1 MATYAVLATLTERG
15 AQDLKG
21 IAERRAKNMGELAQR
36 GIRVIAD
43 FALMGEYDFLYI
55 VEAPDNVTIMRETI
69 KDVSS
74 GTLRFQTLPA
84 IPMDQF
90 VELTKGL

>member
-21 IAERRAKNMGELAQR
+21 IVERRAKNMEELAQR
-36 GIRVIAD
+36 DIRVIAD

-55 VEAPDNVTIMRETI
+55 VEAPDNVTIMQETI
-69 KDVSS
+69 KDLSA

-84 IPMDQF
+84 IPMEQF
-90 VELTKGL
+90 VELTKGM

>member
-21 IAERRAKNMGELAQR
+21 IAERRAKNMEELTQR
-36 GIRVIAD
+36 DIRVIAD

-55 VEAPDNVTIMRETI
+55 VEAPDNVTIMQETI
-69 KDVSS
+69 KDLSA

-84 IPMDQF
+84 IPMEQF
-90 VELTKGL
+90 VELTKGM

>member
-21 IAERRAKNMGELAQR
+21 IAERRSKNMEELAQR

>member
-21 IAERRAKNMGELAQR
+21 IAERRAKNMDELAQR
-36 GIRVIAD
+36 NIRVIAD

-55 VEAPDNVTIMRETI
+55 VEAPDNVTIMQETI
-69 KDVSS
+69 KDLSA

-84 IPMDQF
+84 IPMEQF
-90 VELTKGL
+90 VELVKGV

>member
-21 IAERRAKNMGELAQR
+21 IAERRTKNMEELAQR
-36 GIRVIAD
+36 NIRVIAD

-55 VEAPDNVTIMRETI
+55 VEAPDNVTIMQETI
-69 KDVSS
+69 KDLSA

-84 IPMDQF
+84 IPMEQF

>member
-21 IAERRAKNMGELAQR
+21 IAERRAKNMDELAQR

>member
-21 IAERRAKNMGELAQR
+21 IAERRAKNMGELAQL